1 MVESSRTPLKVQF
14 CWQQLY
20 KSFISWSRVPVGR
33 MKKKDEDEELCW
45 RFLDLNLA
53 MNACIYLFIGTVYT
67 YLPTFEEPLFLPW

>member
-33 MKKKDEDEELCW
+33 MKKKDEDEGNVE
-45 RFLDLNLA
+45 R
-53 MNACIYLFIGTVYT
+53 
-67 YLPTFEEPLFLPW
+67 